1 MAPEKTIT
9 KKKVRIPI
17 LLAGVC
23 FIFLL
28 VRNFAMI
35 NCKNVDMIEALQS
48 YQSLQAQTVQPTR
61 KPRHH
66 PTRADSV
73 LRDFASDTSN
83 NSDKS
88 HCDSKDPYRHI
99 PLKPNQRVIHLTGKM
114 GYNNK
119 FQKDVE
125 DRQREVIQKFPWLR
139 NTSDAISHFKV
150 PDHWLNYEPYQE
162 HLQFLKDPTH
172 ESSKGGGWWF
182 WKPAVILDVLKQ
194 LSPDD
199 VLVYA
204 DYDQTN
210 WWPGLAVFIEYMIQN
225 PNIDWALTQTYIRE
239 EKYTKQDVFEAYCG
253 KPTKAL
259 QDSGQWRAGL
269 HIFRPT
275 PRVIQFIE
283 EWQRA
288 TEDYSAISDTES
300 LIPNAPSFVEHRRDQ
315 SLLNLLLKCWFTSDE
330 AKYVKVLDP
339 CEGLYMKGNLNLH
352 FVTLPSLKTP
362 EELTLLEERRHS
374 FWASHNRTVPKAVYQ
389 T

>member
-1 MAPEKTIT
+1 
-9 KKKVRIPI
+9 
-17 LLAGVC
+17 
-23 FIFLL
+23 
-28 VRNFAMI
+28 
-35 NCKNVDMIEALQS
+35 
-48 YQSLQAQTVQPTR
+48 
-61 KPRHH
+61 
-66 PTRADSV
+66 
-73 LRDFASDTSN
+73 
-83 NSDKS
+83 
-88 HCDSKDPYRHI
+88 
-99 PLKPNQRVIHLTGKM
+99 
-114 GYNNK
+114 
-119 FQKDVE
+119 
-125 DRQREVIQKFPWLR
+125 
-139 NTSDAISHFKV
+139 
-150 PDHWLNYEPYQE
+150 
-162 HLQFLKDPTH
+162 
-172 ESSKGGGWWF
+172 
-182 WKPAVILDVLKQ
+182 
-194 LSPDD
+194 
-199 VLVYA
+199 
-204 DYDQTN
+204 
-210 WWPGLAVFIEYMIQN
+210 MIQN

-374 FWASHNRTVPKAVYQ
+374 FWAFHNRTVPKALYQ